1 MSADKKLELP
11 VVNNGVGRRELLQG
25 LFAGVGASVA
35 LPAEAAHAHVSPA
48 LVAEAQA
55 KAKAPDWKPEFLD
68 SHQLA
73 TLGVLCAQIVP
84 GSERALA
91 DRFIDSLLAVESRE
105 RQGRFMNALG
115 AIERSAMERFQRPYR
130 ALAAPQQLEL
140 LQAAAAGESSRK
152 EWIWKPG
159 ELVQQPEEK
168 DAPPTLR
175 DHFEHIKARIVDAYY
190 SSDAGLKELGAT
202 GQMFFTSFPDCKHP
216 EHR

>member
-1 MSADKKLELP
+1 MSADKKVALP
-11 VVNNGVGRRELLQG
+11 VVGDGVGRRELLQG

-35 LPAEAAHAHVSPA
+35 LTGEAAHTHVSPA
-48 LVAEAQA
+48 VVAEAQA

-68 SHQLA
+68 AHQLA
-73 TLGVLCAQIVP
+73 TLGVLCAHIVP
-84 GSERALA
+84 GSEKALA

-115 AIERSAMERFQRPYR
+115 AIERSAMERFQKPFKMIG
-130 ALAAPQQLEL
+130 AAQQLEL
-140 LQAAAAGESSRK
+140 LRAAAAGESSRK

-159 ELVQQPEEK
+159 ELVQPPDEK

-175 DHFEHIKARIVDAYY
+175 DHFDHIKGRIVDAYY
-190 SSDAGLKELGAT
+190 SSEAGLKELGAT
-202 GQMFFTSFPDCKHP
+202 GQMFFTTFPDCEHP